1 MYFEFTSCRKFKEL
15 KLLLEIS
22 QVKPWVPYSLIS
34 SVNAKTEIAISW
46 GRWMGMGLIRLSL
59 AHRIYTSRGFVR
71 IPRGV
76 VMVGAGS
83 GSLVPS
89 QRVERSG
96 DSLEVNLV
104 AAAAAAAFTNIYN
117 KSRGARGS
125 RHRRRAERTKE
136 HLHSGR
142 RGARTFRSL
151 RTCLQKCVRCACV
164 SVTWSPLVLAKSGDW
179 LFVCGYSTLP
189 FRPFGPRE
197 RPTDGIAMRL
207 PSTGR
212 RRESYTLTAARR

>member
-1 MYFEFTSCRKFKEL
+1 MQKRRLRSDGAGE
-15 KLLLEIS
+15 
-22 QVKPWVPYSLIS
+22 W
-34 SVNAKTEIAISW
+34 AW
-46 GRWMGMGLIRLSL
+46 GMGLIRLSL
-59 AHRIYTSRGFVR
+59 AHRIYFSRGFVR

-104 AAAAAAAFTNIYN
+104 AAAAAAAFTNIYT
-117 KSRGARGS
+117 KVEGRAALGIADARSRRK
-125 RHRRRAERTKE
+125 TKE

-164 SVTWSPLVLAKSGDW
+164 SVTWSPLVPAKSGDW